1 MKDKTKS
8 KTVNR
13 QSSIRY
19 SFPTVSKCPR
29 CGGIQTRAT
38 STQGNVQY
46 RKCQAPICRWRYTV
60 IGTKVNK
67 ALPIEKQKTK
77 IENELKE
84 NSNVET
90 TPTEP

>member
-29 CGGIQTRAT
+29 CGGTQTRAV

-46 RKCQAPICRWRYTV
+46 RKCQAPVCRWRYTV

-67 ALPIEKQKTK
+67 ALPIAECQLPIEKQKIK
-77 IENELKE
+77 NEL
-84 NSNVET
+84 T
-90 TPTEP
+90 TN